1 MKAFLKTAPSD
12 TSATV
17 DHAAKLTFQNVCQHF
32 LFAAALPLAAL
43 ALATPFAAW
52 SWLAGLCLHLSWQ
65 ASLAL
70 LPVMIAVRRHRGRA
84 GFLLLAMMVGF
95 WPWVL
100 ASYASRAPLA
110 HDDSLK
116 IATGNLFDFNEQR
129 STMLDVIGRLDVD
142 LLAVQEVLKED
153 EAILTAS
160 WPHAVWNHDRELL
173 GSALLSRHPIP
184 WSHIHDLEG
193 FALVEALVRTPG
205 GDLRVFVVH
214 LASPKRPTRAAIQ
227 DRQLIRLA
235 QLVHASAEP
244 VVIVGDFNFSSGA
257 PQWRRF
263 TTTAQLQRPPGIS
276 PGTWPTWLGPLG
288 IDIDHIAGRGVGFS
302 PLQVWTIPGSDHRGL
317 ITQVSLR

>member
-1 MKAFLKTAPSD
+1 M
-12 TSATV
+12 
-17 DHAAKLTFQNVCQHF
+17 
-32 LFAAALPLAAL
+32 
-43 ALATPFAAW
+43 
-52 SWLAGLCLHLSWQ
+52 AGLCLHLSWQ

-70 LPVMIAVRRHRGRA
+70 LPATIVVRRHRGRA
-84 GFLLLAMMVGF
+84 GFLLVAMMVGF

-100 ASYASRAPLA
+100 AAYAVRTPLA
-110 HDDSLK
+110 NHDSLK

-129 STMLDVIGRLDVD
+129 SIMLDTLLHLDVD
-142 LLAVQEVLKED
+142 LLAVQEVLRED
-153 EAILTAS
+153 EAALTAR
-160 WPHAVWNHDRELL
+160 WPHASGPYAVWNHDRELL
-173 GSALLSRHPIP
+173 GSALLSRHPIM

-193 FALVEALVRTPG
+193 FALIEALVRTPSG
-205 GDLRVFVVH
+205 VLRVFVVH

-235 QLVHASAEP
+235 HLVQASVEP
-244 VVIVGDFNFSSGA
+244 VVIGGDFNLSSGA

-263 TTTAQLQRPPGIS
+263 TTTAQVQRPPGIS
-276 PGTWPTWLGPLG
+276 PGTWPTWLGPFG

>member
-1 MKAFLKTAPSD
+1 M
-12 TSATV
+12 
-17 DHAAKLTFQNVCQHF
+17 
-32 LFAAALPLAAL
+32 
-43 ALATPFAAW
+43 
-52 SWLAGLCLHLSWQ
+52 AGLCLHLSWQ

-70 LPVMIAVRRHRGRA
+70 LPAIIAVRRHRVRA
-84 GFLLLAMMVGF
+84 GFLLVAMMVGF

-100 ASYASRAPLA
+100 AAYAPRTPIAN
-110 HDDSLK
+110 HDSLK

-129 STMLDVIGRLDVD
+129 STLLDTMVHLDVD

-153 EAILTAS
+153 EALLTASGPLTTS

-173 GSALLSRHPIP
+173 GSALLSRHPII

-193 FALVEALVRTPG
+193 FALIEALVRTPSG
-205 GDLRVFVVH
+205 VLRVFVVH
-214 LASPKRPTRAAIQ
+214 LASPKRPSRAAIQ

-235 QLVHASAEP
+235 QLVQASAEP
-244 VVIVGDFNFSSGA
+244 VIIAGDFNLSSGA

-263 TTTAQLQRPPGIS
+263 VTTAHVQRPPGMS

-288 IDIDHIAGRGVGFS
+288 IDIDHIAGRGVGLS
-302 PLQVWTIPGSDHRGL
+302 LLQVLTLPGSDHRGL

>member
-1 MKAFLKTAPSD
+1 M
-12 TSATV
+12 
-17 DHAAKLTFQNVCQHF
+17 
-32 LFAAALPLAAL
+32 
-43 ALATPFAAW
+43 
-52 SWLAGLCLHLSWQ
+52 AGLCLHLSWQ

-70 LPVMIAVRRHRGRA
+70 LPATIVVRRHRGRA
-84 GFLLLAMMVGF
+84 GFLLVAMMVGF

-100 ASYASRAPLA
+100 AAYAVRTPLA
-110 HDDSLK
+110 NHDSLK

-129 STMLDVIGRLDVD
+129 SIMLDTLLHLDVD
-142 LLAVQEVLKED
+142 LLAVQEVLRED
-153 EAILTAS
+153 EAALTAR
-160 WPHAVWNHDRELL
+160 WPHASGPYAVWNHDRELL
-173 GSALLSRHPIP
+173 GSALLSRHPIM

-193 FALVEALVRTPG
+193 FALIEALVRTPSG
-205 GDLRVFVVH
+205 VLRVFVVH

-235 QLVHASAEP
+235 HLVQASVEP
-244 VVIVGDFNFSSGA
+244 VVIVGDFNLSSGA

-263 TTTAQLQRPPGIS
+263 TTTAQVQRPPGIS
-276 PGTWPTWLGPLG
+276 PGTWPTWLGPFG